1 MLRRDNTQCKV
12 TVCREEVGRMAEQIT
27 DETIDYVS
35 ILAKLKL
42 DDAGRERA
50 KADMQQMLDY
60 VDRLNDL
67 DTSNVEPMSHIFPL
81 KNVFREDVVTN
92 GDGRADMLANAPE
105 KEDDQYVVP
114 ITIE

>member
-1 MLRRDNTQCKV
+1 
-12 TVCREEVGRMAEQIT
+12 MAEQIT

-92 GDGRADMLANAPE
+92 GDGRADMLANARE